1 MQANDLLV
9 RQTLSGPSPFQRAAQ
24 GAVRKQ
30 PFSSVNLIAN
40 PGRILSLTRA
50 SNLLSVEMRAMRNR
64 LFIVVALVA
73 LLGLQFADCASA
85 MTQDQQSMQCCG
97 SMPCDPSNQSHDCC
111 KGMVSSQSPSV
122 LPVAHVALHAP
133 VIVVTDVFASPQA
146 TPYAAVSRL
155 DFEAPQHSPPELY
168 TLHSSLLI

>member
-1 MQANDLLV
+1 MV
-9 RQTLSGPSPFQRAAQ
+9 
-24 GAVRKQ
+24 
-30 PFSSVNLIAN
+30 
-40 PGRILSLTRA
+40 
-50 SNLLSVEMRAMRNR
+50 NR

-73 LLGLQFADCASA
+73 LLGLQFADCAST

-122 LPVAHVALHAP
+122 LPVAHVTLHAP
-133 VIVVTDVFASPQA
+133 VMVVTDVLALPQT
-146 TPYAAVSRL
+146 TPYPVVSRL